1 MTDEDAIRSTIAEYA
16 HLADDGRFE
25 EWAELYVEDGD
36 LDVGGDVLHGRQA
49 LVDFMRASSTVGSTT
64 RIFAV
69 PDVRVDGNHASSVA
83 NFLVVSNDMQPVS
96 AGRVYDEW
104 VREPDRWRLRFRRIV
119 LKG

>member
-25 EWAELYVEDGD
+25 EWAGLYVEDGD
-36 LDVGGDVLHGRQA
+36 LDVDGHVLHGRPA
-49 LVDFMRASSTVGSTT
+49 LLDFMRASSTTGSTT

-69 PDVRVDGNHASSVA
+69 PDVRVHGDDASSVA
-83 NFLVVSNDMQPVS
+83 NFLVVANDGRQVS

-104 VREPDRWRLRFRRIV
+104 VRDPDRWRLRVRRIV
-119 LKG
+119 LKS

>member
-25 EWAELYVEDGD
+25 EWAGLYVEHGE

-49 LVDFMRASSTVGSTT
+49 LVEFMRGSSTVGSTT

-69 PDVRVDGNHASSVA
+69 PDVHVDGDRATSVG
-83 NFLVVSNDMQPVS
+83 NILVVSNDVQPVS

-119 LKG
+119 LKS